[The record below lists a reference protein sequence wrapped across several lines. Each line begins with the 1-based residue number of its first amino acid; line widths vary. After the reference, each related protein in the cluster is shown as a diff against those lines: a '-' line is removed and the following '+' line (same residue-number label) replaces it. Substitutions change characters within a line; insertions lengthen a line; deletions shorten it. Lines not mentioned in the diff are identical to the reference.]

1 MMDRFEEIMTSYYK
15 HIRGA
20 GIVDYWFEDQTGIDP
35 HIDFREVMIVFVL
48 HYTVKTERNT
58 VITNEGIN
66 LINVLGKIVHDRGNK
81 E

>member
-1 MMDRFEEIMTSYYK
+1 MHSQSIT
-15 HIRGA
+15 GA
-20 GIVDYWFEDQTGIDP
+20 GIGIAVLDTGIYP

-81 E
+81 K

>member
-1 MMDRFEEIMTSYYK
+1 
-15 HIRGA
+15 
-20 GIVDYWFEDQTGIDP
+20 
-35 HIDFREVMIVFVL
+35 MIVFVL

-81 E
+81 K